1 MAKGVAVTELAR
13 SISTAQ
19 EAASLPLDEK
29 VALATASLQS
39 LPQEQKANVVA
50 NVGVLPDQSTSNFV
64 WRVIVCTFALGLVVA
79 VLVVGSIALGLFKG
93 TTDIQTMLTVFT
105 TTAGFLAG
113 LLSPSPVSPSPAGG
127 R

>member
-1 MAKGVAVTELAR
+1 MAKGVEVADLSTQIDNTQQVADLPTE
-13 SISTAQ
+13 
-19 EAASLPLDEK
+19 DK
-29 VALATASLQS
+29 VALATTSLQS
-39 LPQEQKANVVA
+39 LPQEQRQNVAA

-64 WRVIVCTFALGLVVA
+64 WKVIVCTFALGLVVA
-79 VLVVGSIALGLFKG
+79 VLAVGGIALGLFKG

-113 LLSPSPVSPSPAGG
+113 LLSPSPVAG

>member
-1 MAKGVAVTELAR
+1 MKGVTVVGLSKPIED
-13 SISTAQ
+13 SQ
-19 EAASLPLDEK
+19 EVADLPLDNK

-39 LPQEQKANVVA
+39 LPQEQKQNVVA
-50 NVGVLPDQSTSNFV
+50 GAGVLPDQSTSNFV

-79 VLVVGSIALGLFKG
+79 VLAVGGIALGLFKG

-113 LLSPSPVSPSPAGG
+113 LLSPSPVGAQG

>member
-1 MAKGVAVTELAR
+1 VADL
-13 SISTAQ
+13 STQ
-19 EAASLPLDEK
+19 IDNSQQVVDLPIEDK
-29 VALATASLQS
+29 VALATTSLQN
-39 LPQEQKANVVA
+39 LPQEQRQNVAA

-64 WRVIVCTFALGLVVA
+64 WKVIVCTFALGLVVA
-79 VLVVGSIALGLFKG
+79 VLAVGGIALGLFKG

-113 LLSPSPVSPSPAGG
+113 LLSPSPVAG